1 MTLPFQGRDS
11 RFEPGLVLYIA
22 HLSGKDTGSY
32 PVLYRIEAYMRNKYL
47 HMINN
52 IDHLDPSEKQLE
64 TWSYYNNNTKMFN
77 EIESVIKKG
86 EDILLRSK
94 SEAYT
99 INKLGGI
106 KNFIDSDI

>member
-11 RFEPGLVLYIA
+11 RFEPDLVLNIA

-52 IDHLDPSEKQLE
+52 IDHLDPSENQLE
-64 TWSYYNNNTKMFN
+64 TWSYYNNTKLFK
-77 EIESVIKKG
+77 EIESVIKRG

-94 SEAYT
+94 SKAYT